1 MNWAA
6 CGLTLGKIGRY
17 SVLAIVLAACRD
29 TSGPDRTLLLAP
41 TDTVALHAL
50 GDSLTL
56 QVTVLD
62 ELGNRQQL
70 PQVAFSSD
78 NPAVA
83 RVSAEGVVIALGNG
97 SARVIATEVVGAAG
111 RVLGGRDTLV
121 ITISQEP
128 DSLEVFW
135 TDTTTVVSAVQFAP
149 PPLTCLSRD
158 RNGFPLSQSPA
169 VTSRTGTLLG
179 ADCASL
185 TVQRSGDDTLRFTAG
200 SLSIELPVVVAIR
213 PQVSSATGNF
223 VALDSFP
230 FDYRLWAPSA
240 RTNSHGEIEIYVTG
254 YQYVLDS
261 NGVGPGALHRL
272 KSTDGVNF
280 RYDGIALDLL
290 PPPCQLICSGIENI
304 AVVPRSDGAG
314 WRMYFAA
321 GSAGSYGWQ
330 VFSAVSIDERSWTME
345 PGIRITNGGPL
356 PPASPGVIP
365 WPVGEGM
372 VVDRL
377 PGGDWRM
384 IVGGYQRIA
393 NPPDRFEIVEYRS
406 SDQLS
411 WTYRGA
417 VLTTTEMP
425 AGAQRTIYSPSIVEF
440 VPGLWRMFLT
450 GDDLDLPAGRSRIF
464 SAVSRDRTH
473 WEFEAELLGAPG
485 TDLYYTA
492 LVGNRLYFLR
502 EDAGQLRRLAAVTL
516 TMP

>member
-1 MNWAA
+1 MNLAA
-6 CGLTLGKIGRY
+6 CDLTLGKVRRY
-17 SVLAIVLAACRD
+17 LVLALLLAACQD
-29 TSGPDRTLLLAP
+29 TTGPDRTLLLAP
-41 TDTVALHAL
+41 TDTIALSAL
-50 GDSLTL
+50 GDSITL

-62 ELGNRQQL
+62 ELGNTQQR

-83 RVSAEGVVIALGNG
+83 RVSPEGVVVALGNG
-97 SARVIATEVVGAAG
+97 SARVFAREVLGAAG
-111 RVLGGRDTLV
+111 RVLGRADTLV
-121 ITISQEP
+121 ITVSQEP

-135 TDTTTVVSAVQFAP
+135 TDTTAVLSAVRFGP

-158 RNGFPLSQSPA
+158 RNGFALNQSPA

-185 TVQRSGDDTLRFTAG
+185 TVQRSGYDTLTFTAG
-200 SLSIELPVVVAIR
+200 SLSLELPGVLAIL
-213 PQVSSATGNF
+213 PQVSSATGNV

-230 FDYRLWAPSA
+230 LGYRLWAPSA
-240 RTNSHGEIEIYVTG
+240 RTNSHGEIEVYVTG
-254 YQYVLDS
+254 YQHVLDS

-272 KSTDGVNF
+272 KSNDGVNF
-280 RYDGIALDLL
+280 RYDGIAIDLL
-290 PPPCQLICSGIENI
+290 PPPCELICTGIENI

-321 GSAGSYGWQ
+321 GSSGSYGWQ
-330 VFSAVSIDERSWTME
+330 VFSAVSLDERSWTME

-356 PPASPGVIP
+356 PPASPGFIP

-372 VVDRL
+372 VIDQV
-377 PGGDWRM
+377 PSGDWRM

-393 NPPDRFEIVEYRS
+393 NSPDRFDIVEYRS
-406 SDQLS
+406 PDQLT
-411 WTYRGA
+411 WTYQDA
-417 VLTTTEMP
+417 ILTVNELP
-425 AGAQRTIYSPSIVEF
+425 ATAQRSIYSPSIVEL

-450 GDDLDLPAGRSRIF
+450 GDDLNLPAGRSRVF

-502 EDAGQLRRLAAVTL
+502 EDAGQLRRLAVATL